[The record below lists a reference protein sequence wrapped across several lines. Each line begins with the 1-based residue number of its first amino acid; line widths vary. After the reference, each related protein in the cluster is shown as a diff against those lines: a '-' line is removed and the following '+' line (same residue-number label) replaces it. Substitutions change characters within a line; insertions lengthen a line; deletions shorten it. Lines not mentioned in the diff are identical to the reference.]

1 MKENRSVSKR
11 KLNPVMQPIEAIFL
25 LTNNINIIKIN
36 TSFSDKHKNKTV
48 NNGAKKREKELI
60 KSLSQTKNINL

>member
-1 MKENRSVSKR
+1 
-11 KLNPVMQPIEAIFL
+11 MQPIEAIFL

>member
-1 MKENRSVSKR
+1 
-11 KLNPVMQPIEAIFL
+11 MQPIEAIFL

-48 NNGAKKREKELI
+48 NNDGLQRKKKRERINKE
-60 KSLSQTKNINL
+60 SVTN

>member
-1 MKENRSVSKR
+1 
-11 KLNPVMQPIEAIFL
+11 MQPIEAIFL

-48 NNGAKKREKELI
+48 NNDGLQRKKREKELI